1 MELLFE
7 DRDITVAVKP
17 AGLLSEITDS
27 PTESF
32 AAHLAQRNE
41 KQYIGV
47 IHRLDRGVGG
57 VMVYARTPRA
67 AARLSAAVQANAL
80 TKEYLAV
87 VHGELSSPEDR
98 LCDLLFH
105 DRTRNKSFVVER
117 ERRGVKKASL
127 SYHVLGVADS
137 PLYGR
142 ISLLL
147 VRLETGR
154 THQIRVQFSHRGHP
168 LIGDGKYGAHDRCGM
183 ALFSH
188 AITLPHPTSGESLH
202 LSALPSESPWTDL
215 LDLFGADIRAKLS

>member
-7 DRDITVAVKP
+7 DRDITVAIKP
-17 AGLLSEITDS
+17 AGLLSELTDA

-32 AAHLAQRNE
+32 AAQLALRNE

-67 AARLSAAVQANAL
+67 AARLSAAVQANEL

-87 VHGELSSPEDR
+87 VHGELSDPEAR

-127 SYHVLGVADS
+127 SYRVLSVTDS

-154 THQIRVQFSHRGHP
+154 THQIRVQFSSRKMP
-168 LIGDGKYGAHDRCGM
+168 LYGDRKYGGA
-183 ALFSH
+183 
-188 AITLPHPTSGESLH
+188 GESLGLFCQVIGFYH
-202 LSALPSESPWTDL
+202 PESGEWMEFSAKPPKVEPWSGFRL
-215 LDLFGADIRAKLS
+215 V